1 MEKATKVRITKCYLI
16 EVCDKNGKELISDF
30 CFGDYHESK
39 TRAEKMKNDFNLKE
53 NTHNDNY

>member
-39 TRAEKMKNDFNLKE
+39 TRAEKMKNDFNLKGK
-53 NTHNDNY
+53 YPK